1 MNPINVIASVA
12 PFILILFLALWIF
25 LWGGHAR
32 ALRKERKRH
41 EEALKALDAL
51 RRQLEAM
58 QPARG
63 ADPAPG
69 VPQTQAE
76 LEQKAAAFDRFGQ
89 LPVELPAGHVRADTC
104 PPGMV
109 EVKLVMPPG
118 YDEMGKA
125 MSAHEGGNGKGVSLV
140 DQHKNSASHLG
151 GD

>member
-1 MNPINVIASVA
+1 MTIAILSLCA
-12 PFILILFLALWIF
+12 ILILALWI
-25 LWGGHAR
+25 LLLSGHAR
-32 ALRKERKRH
+32 ALRKERKERDG
-41 EEALKALDAL
+41 ALKALDAL
-51 RRQLEAM
+51 RRRLEAL
-58 QPARG
+58 QPAK
-63 ADPAPG
+63 PPE

-76 LEQKAAAFDRFGQ
+76 LDAYALKHLGQ

-109 EVKLVMPPG
+109 EVRTIMPPG

-140 DQHKNSASHLG
+140 DPHKNSASFLG